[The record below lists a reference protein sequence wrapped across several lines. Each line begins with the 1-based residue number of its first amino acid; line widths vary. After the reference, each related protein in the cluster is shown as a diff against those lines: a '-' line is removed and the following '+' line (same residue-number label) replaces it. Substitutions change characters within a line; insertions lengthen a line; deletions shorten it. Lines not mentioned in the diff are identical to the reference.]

1 MQYSYFCLNLM
12 TLIIDDI
19 SSGMS
24 LHIRLEVLI
33 RSELLPFFMLSSS
46 IVILYTEVSR
56 LQILNVS
63 TILCGTCIDGF
74 AR

>member
-1 MQYSYFCLNLM
+1 MTKKSRNLKQKLVS
-12 TLIIDDI
+12 TYII
-19 SSGMS
+19 
-24 LHIRLEVLI
+24 LRLEVLI
-33 RSELLPFFMLSSS
+33 RSELLPFFMLSPS
-46 IVILYTEVSR
+46 IIILYTEVSR